1 MKKTIAALS
10 LLAAAFLFI
19 GCSKDKSSERNP
31 LMGTKWAATVSWGA
45 LGLTFIDAKNATY
58 TEITTGK
65 GSRAYKAA
73 YIYAE
78 PNVRVEIEGDDQDFE
93 LSGEVSGTS
102 MKLTLGNNGSIY
114 DFKRID

>member
-10 LLAAAFLFI
+10 LLAAAFLFVR
-19 GCSKDKSSERNP
+19 CTKEKPSERNP

-65 GSRAYKAA
+65 GSKAYKAA
-73 YIYAE
+73 YVYAN
-78 PNVRVEIEGDDQDFE
+78 PNVRVEVEGDDQDFE
-93 LSGEVSGTS
+93 FNGEVSETS
-102 MKLTLGNNGSIY
+102 MKLTIGYNGSVY
-114 DFKRID
+114 DFKKLD